1 MSTCSKASM
10 ISGDSSGKVPEG
22 HCSAVGIPKLENISQ
37 KCFRQGQLIPVPLLQ
52 HYEPPLCSFSLGRK
66 GVGHME
72 DSLLPAAPGTALPR
86 LHTGVPPTHSVPLAS
101 LRSWAQHP
109 PHSTRNHRCF
119 CLFPLCPVGYFTR
132 KCCWGFLVGKNWL
145 LFWQERKCQA
155 FKTVLKGKTVTTQSA
170 QSTAARRNGLTAL
183 ELLRHPTAA
192 NIPISQQNNQFNC
205 GLSQQRRLKFRQAG
219 SARSQRMRTVNVPS
233 VSGW

>member
-1 MSTCSKASM
+1 MLLQPGKKGCWAHGGLTP
-10 ISGDSSGKVPEG
+10 SSCPR
-22 HCSAVGIPKLENISQ
+22 HCSAQIAHRSSPNTFCATGIAQVMGTTSTS
-37 KCFRQGQLIPVPLLQ
+37 LI
-52 HYEPPLCSFSLGRK
+52 
-66 GVGHME
+66 
-72 DSLLPAAPGTALPR
+72 
-86 LHTGVPPTHSVPLAS
+86 
-101 LRSWAQHP
+101 
-109 PHSTRNHRCF
+109 TRNHRCF